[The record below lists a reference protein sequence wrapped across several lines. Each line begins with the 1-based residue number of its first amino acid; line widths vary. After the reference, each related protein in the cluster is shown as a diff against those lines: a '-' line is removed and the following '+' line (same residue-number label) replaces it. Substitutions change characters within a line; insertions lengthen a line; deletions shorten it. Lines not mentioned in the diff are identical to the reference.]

1 MDDDN
6 VDDVDDDDVNDSV
19 QDDDDVDDDD
29 NGDDV
34 DEVKDVH
41 DVDDVDDDDDDHNHN
56 ASVLMVKK
64 QRWENKRAQMVEDVM
79 SNNVE
84 WETYFKKVK
93 KLFVFLE
100 GQTTVCI
107 LRRSKNCLY
116 FKKVK

>member
-6 VDDVDDDDVNDSV
+6 V
-19 QDDDDVDDDD
+19 
-29 NGDDV
+29 DDV

-41 DVDDVDDDDDDHNHN
+41 DVDDYDDVDDDDDVHDYNS
-56 ASVLMVKK
+56 SVLLMKK

-93 KLFVFLE
+93 
-100 GQTTVCI
+100 
-107 LRRSKNCLY
+107 NCLY
-116 FKKVK
+116 FKKVKQLFVFQEGQTTVCISRRF